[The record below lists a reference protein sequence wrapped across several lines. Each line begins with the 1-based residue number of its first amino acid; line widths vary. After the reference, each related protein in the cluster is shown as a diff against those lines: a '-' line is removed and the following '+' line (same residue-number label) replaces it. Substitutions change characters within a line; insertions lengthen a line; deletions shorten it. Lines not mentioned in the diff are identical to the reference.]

1 MIRELS
7 VKKPYNFLEEL
18 YEYLEGN
25 TVSKEWVNFILSLTD
40 KGPATLYR
48 LAFLP
53 KKTKVKKGDKVKVK
67 NGLVS
72 ASDKQETALW
82 AGCSYHHDVGT
93 SLKGKIAVL
102 LEIHNPHI
110 CMSFETI
117 KKYVD
122 KNARGGHV
130 LRRTLKEREFLIGGG
145 SQGLVIAWTDDMFV
159 IKEFQ
164 MLTMKN
170 LLLNFRP
177 A

>member
-1 MIRELS
+1 
-7 VKKPYNFLEEL
+7 
-18 YEYLEGN
+18 
-25 TVSKEWVNFILSLTD
+25 
-40 KGPATLYR
+40 
-48 LAFLP
+48 
-53 KKTKVKKGDKVKVK
+53 
-67 NGLVS
+67 
-72 ASDKQETALW
+72 
-82 AGCSYHHDVGT
+82 
-93 SLKGKIAVL
+93 
-102 LEIHNPHI
+102 
-110 CMSFETI
+110 MSFETI